1 MRQKEVLLARCRAEH
16 IEPPGRA
23 DRIINSANATA
34 DERFVATTVS
44 RGRPRRVSSC
54 IFWRASS
61 SSASSTRRSGR
72 MAGGCRTYR
81 DTAAAIVDA
90 GFTITDLQH
99 VRFPDL
105 RITLPTSANI
115 LGTALRA

>member
-1 MRQKEVLLARCRAEH
+1 MSGRAHRTAGPRRSDHQLGERHRRRAVRRDDGVPWPPAPGLIVHFLARLVVERVL
-16 IEPPGRA
+16 
-23 DRIINSANATA
+23 DATIW
-34 DERFVATTVS
+34 
-44 RGRPRRVSSC
+44 PN
-54 IFWRASS
+54 
-61 SSASSTRRSGR
+61 
-72 MAGGCRTYR
+72 MAGGCRTHR

>member
-1 MRQKEVLLARCRAEH
+1 MRQKEALLARCRAEH

-34 DERFVATTVS
+34 DEPF
-44 RGRPRRVSSC
+44 
-54 IFWRASS
+54 
-61 SSASSTRRSGR
+61 
-72 MAGGCRTYR
+72 
-81 DTAAAIVDA
+81 VDA

-99 VRFPDL
+99 VHFPDL
-105 RITLPTSANI
+105 RLTPPTSANI